1 MDERKT
7 KILFI
12 TARADF
18 GGGQEHLYKLS
29 KSLSGKF
36 EIYFACPEDYPYYE
50 KFLNIAGEDHLVK
63 IPHREFSYSDLISV
77 ADFVR
82 KNRIDFIHSHG
93 KGAGIYSRLLTIISG
108 KKTIHTFHGLHV
120 GSYNKFQK
128 LVYLLL
134 EKTLAVFTSKIIAV
148 SYGERDEILES
159 RICSSKK
166 IKVIENGVEIPSEKI
181 EPHLG
186 GNEKLVIST
195 ITRFDFAKNSGM
207 LVDIAEKLKLKIGLR
222 EFVIEVL
229 GDGEQRKLV
238 EEKVNEKSLSE
249 NFRFYGAVTNPQEY
263 LLNSHCYLSTS
274 RWEGLPLAL
283 LEAMAVGLPVV
294 ATDVVG
300 NRDVVKDS
308 INGFLFD
315 LSNPVEAVE
324 DLLKLTRDN
333 ELFAMLSQNA
343 RELIIKNF
351 SVGSMVKKTENLY
364 YSVINKR
371 KNEAGD

>member
-1 MDERKT
+1 LETLVQSKT

-18 GGGQEHLYKLS
+18 GGGQEHLFKLS
-29 KSLSGKF
+29 KSLSEKF
-36 EIYFACPEDYPYYE
+36 EIYYACPEDYPYYE
-50 KFLNIAGEDHLVK
+50 KFLSIAGGDHLIK
-63 IPHREFSYSDLISV
+63 IPHREFSYSHLIGV
-77 ADFVR
+77 ADFIK

-120 GSYNKFQK
+120 GSYNKFQSFI
-128 LVYLLL
+128 YLFL
-134 EKTLAVFTSKIIAV
+134 EKTLALFTSKIIAV
-148 SYGERDEILES
+148 SYGERDEILGS
-159 RICSSKK
+159 RICSTKK
-166 IKVIENGVEIPSEKI
+166 IQVIENGVEIPPQKI
-181 EPHLG
+181 KPQLEE
-186 GNEKLVIST
+186 NEGLVIST
-195 ITRFDFAKNSGM
+195 ITRFDFAKNSAM
-207 LVDIAEKLKLKIGLR
+207 LVDIAEILKSKIGNRKFLIKV
-222 EFVIEVL
+222 F
-229 GDGEQRKLV
+229 GDGEQRRSV
-238 EEKVNEKSLSE
+238 EEKVNRKLLPE
-249 NFRFYGAVTNPQEY
+249 NFMFYGAVTNPQEY
-263 LLNSHCYLSTS
+263 LLDSHCYLSTS

-315 LSNPVEAVE
+315 LNNPDEAAE
-324 DLLKLTRDN
+324 GLLKLTRDT

-351 SVGSMVKKTENLY
+351 SVASMVKKTENLY
-364 YSVINKR
+364 YSVIIK
-371 KNEAGD
+371 